1 MLRLGVLAVID
12 SARAVTSEMTIRAS
26 RMRVESSASQ
36 GKQRPYIALARE
48 LQPPEAHPQQKLSAR
63 YASSLDGDGVNRSQ
77 ATMQDDANRIAPCQ
91 ANSVINRCV
100 RRRESMAKEMSKSP
114 AARTLSNSAVR

>member
-1 MLRLGVLAVID
+1 
-12 SARAVTSEMTIRAS
+12 
-26 RMRVESSASQ
+26 
-36 GKQRPYIALARE
+36 
-48 LQPPEAHPQQKLSAR
+48 
-63 YASSLDGDGVNRSQ
+63 
-77 ATMQDDANRIAPCQ
+77 MQVDANRIAPCQ